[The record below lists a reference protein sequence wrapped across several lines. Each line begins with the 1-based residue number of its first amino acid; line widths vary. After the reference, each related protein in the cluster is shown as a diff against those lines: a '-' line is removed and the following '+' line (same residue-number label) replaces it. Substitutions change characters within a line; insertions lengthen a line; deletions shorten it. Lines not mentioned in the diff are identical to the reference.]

1 MDVIGDW
8 LFSWV
13 YDLLYILQKSICYLL
28 DFIRDVFC
36 KLAGIETVTIGGER
50 TDLLSHFILSP
61 QIRNAFLGVFLVGV
75 ILLCVFVIIAILKS
89 EAADPQHKK
98 TKGQI
103 LVKALQSFIIFLLIP
118 FLLIAGIMLTN
129 VVMSAIHGSMTGAM
143 LDGNMNS
150 SIGGQILVTSGYDA
164 YIGPSG
170 RRAEIERM
178 FITGQ
183 LDYNNLSVVKNYYNL
198 GDMNFFVGIAGGL
211 VILIMF
217 VISAIMFVQRIFDII
232 LLYIVSPASVA
243 TIPLDDGGR
252 FKIWRE
258 MLISKILGAYGII
271 LSMNIFFL
279 IVPQVANITFF
290 GNAFK
295 DGVVQL
301 LFVLGG
307 AFAIT
312 KANMVISQLTGS
324 NAGAQEAQ
332 QMLGN
337 ISTGMHMARTV
348 GHVAAGTT
356 GMILGGTDFLT
367 NRHHNATFS
376 ESLSATIH
384 SQRNQRPIYT
394 SEDDDDDPPDGNGG
408 NGGNGEGSDGGDNSG
423 KPNSENGTN
432 VTDTTKQG
440 GTATGDATANP
451 ITDNGASSDGTEATA
466 AASSETDAI
475 VTEAA
480 SADVKPT
487 EGSDEEQAAKPSTEQ
502 PDEVAEAAKKSNVT
516 FGSVVKGATRLATLP
531 AGILK
536 DMIQGGVIVAGK
548 NFGPRVRNVLKGTS
562 VVNHAD
568 VKRPLVKAAKKS
580 VKEDKKE

>member
-36 KLAGIETVTIGGER
+36 KLAGIETVAINGQQE
-50 TDLLSHFILSP
+50 DLLSHFILSP

-118 FLLIAGIMLTN
+118 FLLVAGIMLTN
-129 VVMSAIHGSMTGAM
+129 VIMGAINGSMTGAM
-143 LDGNMNS
+143 LDGNSNS
-150 SIGGQILVTSGYDA
+150 TIGGQILITSGYDA

-183 LDYNNLSVVKNYYNL
+183 LDYNNLSVVKDYYNL

-217 VISAIMFVQRIFDII
+217 VISAVMFVQRIFDII

-279 IVPQVANITFF
+279 IVPQVANISFF

-337 ISTGMHMARTV
+337 ITTGMHMMKTV

-356 GMILGGTDFLT
+356 GMILGGTDFLS
-367 NRHHNATFS
+367 NRRHNATFT

-384 SQRNQRPIYT
+384 SQRNQRPVI
-394 SEDDDDDPPDGNGG
+394 ERDDDNDKPPEGGDDPNGSG
-408 NGGNGEGSDGGDNSG
+408 GSDETKKKD
-423 KPNSENGTN
+423 GTN
-432 VTDTTKQG
+432 VQESAAQNGAGTASDTPTTSGTTDTTNANPTENG
-440 GTATGDATANP
+440 SSVSEAATDTANAEAAA
-451 ITDNGASSDGTEATA
+451 IEDVEATA
-466 AASSETDAI
+466 DTDDSANPAGTTDETD
-475 VTEAA
+475 T
-480 SADVKPT
+480 
-487 EGSDEEQAAKPSTEQ
+487 
-502 PDEVAEAAKKSNVT
+502 VAEAAKEKSKVT
-516 FGSVVKGATRLATLP
+516 FGSVVKGTTRLATLP
-531 AGILK
+531 AGIVK
-536 DMIQGGVIVAGK
+536 DLIQGGVIVAGK

-562 VVNHAD
+562 IVNHAD
-568 VKRPLVKAAKKS
+568 VKKPLEKAAKKS

>member
-1 MDVIGDW
+1 MGDW
-8 LFSWV
+8 LFGWF

-36 KLAGIETVTIGGER
+36 KLAGIETVVVDGEQS
-50 TDLLSHFILSP
+50 DLLSHFILSP

-75 ILLCVFVIIAILKS
+75 ILLFVFVMIAIIKS

-103 LVKALQSFIIFLLIP
+103 LVKALQSFIIFVLIP
-118 FLLIAGIMLTN
+118 FLLIAAITLTN
-129 VVMSAIHGSMTGAM
+129 AIMSGIHASMTGAM
-143 LDGNMNS
+143 IDGNTNS
-150 SIGGQILVTSGYDA
+150 CIGGQILVTSGYDA

-170 RRAEIERM
+170 QRAEIERM

-183 LDYNNLSVVKNYYNL
+183 LDYNNLSVVKDYYDL

-232 LLYIVSPASVA
+232 LLYIVSPASVS

-279 IVPQVANITFF
+279 IVPQIGNISFF
-290 GNAFK
+290 NNAFK
-295 DGVVQL
+295 DGIVQL

-312 KANMVISQLTGS
+312 KANMVIAQLTGS

-337 ISTGMHMARTV
+337 ISTGMHMMRTA
-348 GHVAAGTT
+348 GHIAAGTA
-356 GMILGGTDFLT
+356 GMVLGGTDFLT
-367 NRHHNATFS
+367 NRHHNATFT
-376 ESLSATIH
+376 ESLSSAIH
-384 SQRNQRPIYT
+384 SQRNQRPVIDR
-394 SEDDDDDPPDGNGG
+394 DDDTPPKGGGDGSGGSGGTDGTNKDGSTVQDAAAQNGNG
-408 NGGNGEGSDGGDNSG
+408 NS
-423 KPNSENGTN
+423 
-432 VTDTTKQG
+432 TDTPTTT
-440 GTATGDATANP
+440 GTSDNATAKPAEN
-451 ITDNGASSDGTEATA
+451 NSDV
-466 AASSETDAI
+466 SD
-475 VTEAA
+475 AA
-480 SADVKPT
+480 SAEAAANADMESVT
-487 EGSDEEQAAKPSTEQ
+487 DAEGSEAATGTSEESA
-502 PDEVAEAAKKSNVT
+502 DVAEAAKSGVT

-531 AGILK
+531 AGIAK
-536 DMIQGGVIVAGK
+536 DLIQGGIIVAGK

-562 VVNHAD
+562 IFNHAD
-568 VKRPLVKAAKKS
+568 VKKPLAEAAKKS

>member
-1 MDVIGDW
+1 MGDW
-8 LFSWV
+8 LFGWY
-13 YDLLYILQKSICYLL
+13 YDIMYVLQKSICYLL

-36 KLAGIETVTIGGER
+36 KLAGIETVVVDGEQS
-50 TDLLSHFILSP
+50 DLLSHFILSP
-61 QIRNAFLGVFLVGV
+61 QIRNAFLGVFLIGV
-75 ILLCVFVIIAILKS
+75 ILLCIFVIIAILKS

-103 LVKALQSFIIFLLIP
+103 LVKALQSFIVFLLIP
-118 FLLIAGIMLTN
+118 FLLLAAITFTN
-129 VVMSAIHGSMTGAM
+129 VIMSGINSSMTGAI
-143 LDGNMNS
+143 LDGNTNS
-150 SIGGQILVTSGYDA
+150 TIGGQILVTSGYDA
-164 YIGPSG
+164 YIGPAG
-170 RRAEIERM
+170 RRTEIERM

-183 LDYNNLSVVKNYYNL
+183 LDYNNLSVVKRYYDL
-198 GDMNFFVGIAGGL
+198 GEMNFFVGIAGGL

-279 IVPQVANITFF
+279 IVPQVGNISFF
-290 GNAFK
+290 NNAFK

-367 NRHHNATFS
+367 NRRHNATFT

-384 SQRNQRPIYT
+384 SQRNQRPVIDRNDNDEQPKGGD
-394 SEDDDDDPPDGNGG
+394 SSGG
-408 NGGNGEGSDGGDNSG
+408 NTETKKDGSTMQD
-423 KPNSENGTN
+423 
-432 VTDTTKQG
+432 
-440 GTATGDATANP
+440 TANQ
-451 ITDNGASSDGTEATA
+451 SGTKNT
-466 AASSETDAI
+466 TDAPTT
-475 VTEAA
+475 TE
-480 SADVKPT
+480 T
-487 EGSDEEQAAKPSTEQ
+487 
-502 PDEVAEAAKKSNVT
+502 AKKQSQVT

-531 AGILK
+531 AGIVK
-536 DMIQGGVIVAGK
+536 DLIQGGVIVAGK

-562 VVNHAD
+562 IVNHAD
-568 VKRPLVKAAKKS
+568 VKKPLAEAAKKS
-580 VKEDKKE
+580 VKDGKKNEIDTA

>member
-1 MDVIGDW
+1 
-8 LFSWV
+8 
-13 YDLLYILQKSICYLL
+13 
-28 DFIRDVFC
+28 
-36 KLAGIETVTIGGER
+36 
-50 TDLLSHFILSP
+50 
-61 QIRNAFLGVFLVGV
+61 
-75 ILLCVFVIIAILKS
+75 
-89 EAADPQHKK
+89 
-98 TKGQI
+98 
-103 LVKALQSFIIFLLIP
+103 
-118 FLLIAGIMLTN
+118 
-129 VVMSAIHGSMTGAM
+129 
-143 LDGNMNS
+143 
-150 SIGGQILVTSGYDA
+150 
-164 YIGPSG
+164 
-170 RRAEIERM
+170 
-178 FITGQ
+178 
-183 LDYNNLSVVKNYYNL
+183 
-198 GDMNFFVGIAGGL
+198 
-211 VILIMF
+211 
-217 VISAIMFVQRIFDII
+217 MFVQRIFDII
-232 LLYIVSPASVA
+232 LLYIVSPASVS

-279 IVPQVANITFF
+279 IVPQVANISFF

-312 KANMVISQLTGS
+312 KANMVIAQLTGS

-337 ISTGMHMARTV
+337 ISTGMHMMRSV
-348 GHVAAGTT
+348 GHVAAGAT
-356 GMILGGTDFLT
+356 GMIIGGTDFLT
-367 NRHHNATFS
+367 NRHHRATFS

-384 SQRNQRPIYT
+384 SQRNQRPVID
-394 SEDDDDDPPDGNGG
+394 SDDDDDPPDGNGG

-423 KPNSENGTN
+423 KPNSDNGTN
-432 VTDTTKQG
+432 VTDTAKQDG
-440 GTATGDATANP
+440 GSTSDATANP
-451 ITDNGASSDGTEATA
+451 TADNGSASGDAEATA
-466 AASSETDAI
+466 ATSSETDAI

-480 SADVKPT
+480 SADMKPA
-487 EGSDEEQAAKPSTEQ
+487 EGSDEEQTAKPAEQ
-502 PDEVAEAAKKSNVT
+502 PDEVAEVAKKSGVT

-568 VKRPLVKAAKKS
+568 VKRPLKEAAKKS

>member
-1 MDVIGDW
+1 MGDW
-8 LFSWV
+8 LFGWF
-13 YDLLYILQKSICYLL
+13 YDLMYILQKSICYLL

-36 KLAGIETVTIGGER
+36 KLAGIETVKVGGEQ

-75 ILLCVFVIIAILKS
+75 ILLFVFVIIAILKS
-89 EAADPQHKK
+89 ESADPQHKK

-143 LDGNMNS
+143 LDGNTNS
-150 SIGGQILVTSGYDA
+150 TIGGQILVTSGYDA
-164 YIGPSG
+164 YIGPAG

-183 LDYNNLSVVKNYYNL
+183 LDYNSLSVVKDYYNL

-232 LLYIVSPASVA
+232 LLYIVSPASVS

-279 IVPQVANITFF
+279 IVPQVANISFF
-290 GNAFK
+290 ENAFK
-295 DGVVQL
+295 DGIVQL

-312 KANMVISQLTGS
+312 KANMVIAQLTGS

-337 ISTGMHMARTV
+337 ITTGMHMARTV
-348 GHVAAGTT
+348 GHVAAGTA
-356 GMILGGTDFLT
+356 GMILGGTDFMT

-384 SQRNQRPIYT
+384 SQRNQRPVID
-394 SEDDDDDPPDGNGG
+394 SDDDDEPPDGNGG
-408 NGGNGEGSDGGDNSG
+408 NGVGGEGSDGGDNSG
-423 KPNSENGTN
+423 KPNSDNGTN
-432 VTDTTKQG
+432 VSDTAKQDG
-440 GTATGDATANP
+440 GSTSGATANP
-451 ITDNGASSDGTEATA
+451 TTDNGSESGDVEATA
-466 AASSETDAI
+466 KADSETDAI

-480 SADVKPT
+480 SADMKPA

-502 PDEVAEAAKKSNVT
+502 PDEVAEVAKKSGVT

-568 VKRPLVKAAKKS
+568 VKRPLKEAAKKS

>member
-1 MDVIGDW
+1 MGDW
-8 LFSWV
+8 LFGWF
-13 YDLLYILQKSICYLL
+13 YDLMYMLQKSICFLL
-28 DFIRDVFC
+28 DFIRDAFC
-36 KLAGIETVTIGGER
+36 KLAGIETVVVDGEQS
-50 TDLLSHFILSP
+50 DLLSHFILSP

-89 EAADPQHKK
+89 ETADAQHKK

-103 LVKALQSFIIFLLIP
+103 LVKALQSFVIFLLIP

-129 VVMSAIHGSMTGAM
+129 VVMGAIHGSMTGAM
-143 LDGNMNS
+143 IDGNTNS
-150 SIGGQILVTSGYDA
+150 TIGGQILVTSGYDA
-164 YIGPSG
+164 YIGPVG

-183 LDYNNLSVVKNYYNL
+183 LDYNNLSVVKDYYNL

-232 LLYIVSPASVA
+232 LLYIISPVSVS

-279 IVPQVANITFF
+279 IVPHVGNISFF

-295 DGVVQL
+295 DGVIQL

-307 AFAIT
+307 AFAIA
-312 KANMVISQLTGS
+312 KANMVIAQLTGS

-337 ISTGMHMARTV
+337 ISTGMHMIKTV

-356 GMILGGTDFLT
+356 GMILGGTDFLA

-376 ESLSATIH
+376 ESLSSAVH
-384 SQRNQRPIYT
+384 SQRNQRPVIDT
-394 SEDDDDDPPDGNGG
+394 SDDDPPNGG
-408 NGGNGEGSDGGDNSG
+408 DGSGGSDDTKKKDGTDVSDSTTQNKGTSDTTTSG
-423 KPNSENGTN
+423 T
-432 VTDTTKQG
+432 TDTTTANSIETG
-440 GTATGDATANP
+440 SDMSEAATETATTEAAAAADV
-451 ITDNGASSDGTEATA
+451 EATA
-466 AASSETDAI
+466 
-475 VTEAA
+475 EA
-480 SADVKPT
+480 DT
-487 EGSDEEQAAKPSTEQ
+487 AAKPAGTTDE
-502 PDEVAEAAKKSNVT
+502 PDTVAEAAKEKSKVT
-516 FGSVVKGATRLATLP
+516 FGSVVKGTTRLATLP
-531 AGILK
+531 AGIVK
-536 DMIQGGVIVAGK
+536 DLIQGGVIVAGK

-562 VVNHAD
+562 IVNHAD

-580 VKEDKKE
+580 VKEDKKQ

>member
-36 KLAGIETVTIGGER
+36 KLAGIETVAVGGKQ

-75 ILLCVFVIIAILKS
+75 ILLFVFVIIAILKS

-129 VVMSAIHGSMTGAM
+129 VIMSAIHGSMTGAM
-143 LDGNMNS
+143 LDGNTNS
-150 SIGGQILVTSGYDA
+150 TIGGQILVTSGYDA

-183 LDYNNLSVVKNYYNL
+183 LDYNNLSVVKDYYNL

-279 IVPQVANITFF
+279 IVPQVGNISFF

-312 KANMVISQLTGS
+312 KANMVIAQLTGS

-337 ISTGMHMARTV
+337 ISTGMHMMRTV

-384 SQRNQRPIYT
+384 SQRNQRPVYE
-394 SEDDDDDPPDGNGG
+394 SGNDNDDPPDGNGG
-408 NGGNGEGSDGGDNSG
+408 GNGGDGSDGGESKG
-423 KPNSENGTN
+423 KPNSESGTN
-432 VTDTTKQG
+432 VTDTAKQDG
-440 GTATGDATANP
+440 ATANGTTANP
-451 ITDNGASSDGTEATA
+451 TADNGTNGDNVETTAAANSDTDDIVSEAASSDVRNPE
-466 AASSETDAI
+466 
-475 VTEAA
+475 
-480 SADVKPT
+480 SAN
-487 EGSDEEQAAKPSTEQ
+487 EEQTAKPTEQ
-502 PDEVAEAAKKSNVT
+502 PDEVAEAAKKSGVT
-516 FGSVVKGATRLATLP
+516 FGSVVKGTTRLATLP
-531 AGILK
+531 AGIMK
-536 DMIQGGVIVAGK
+536 DLIQGGVIVAGK

-568 VKRPLVKAAKKS
+568 VKRPLKKAAKKS
-580 VKEDKKE
+580 VQEDKKE

>member
-1 MDVIGDW
+1 MGDW
-8 LFSWV
+8 LFGWF
-13 YDLLYILQKSICYLL
+13 YDLMYILQKSICYLL

-36 KLAGIETVTIGGER
+36 KLAGIETVVVNGEQS
-50 TDLLSHFILSP
+50 DLLSHFILSP

-103 LVKALQSFIIFLLIP
+103 LVKALQSFIIFVLIP
-118 FLLIAGIMLTN
+118 FLLIAAITLTN
-129 VVMSAIHGSMTGAM
+129 VVMSGIHASMTGAM
-143 LDGNMNS
+143 LDGNTNS
-150 SIGGQILVTSGYDA
+150 TIGGQILVTSGYEA

-170 RRAEIERM
+170 QRAEIERM

-183 LDYNNLSVVKNYYNL
+183 LDYNNLSVVKDYYNL

-232 LLYIVSPASVA
+232 LLYIVSPASVS

-279 IVPQVANITFF
+279 IVPQVGNISFF

-312 KANMVISQLTGS
+312 KANMVIAQLTGS

-337 ISTGMHMARTV
+337 ISTGMHMMRTV
-348 GHVAAGTT
+348 GHVAAGTA
-356 GMILGGTDFLT
+356 GMVLGGTDFLT

-384 SQRNQRPIYT
+384 SQRNQRPVIDR
-394 SEDDDDDPPDGNGG
+394 DDNDDPPKGGGDGSGG
-408 NGGNGEGSDGGDNSG
+408 ND
-423 KPNSENGTN
+423 GTN
-432 VTDTTKQG
+432 KDGSTVQDTANQSGTENTTDTP
-440 GTATGDATANP
+440 TATGTSDNATAKPTENSS
-451 ITDNGASSDGTEATA
+451 DVSDAASAEAAANADMESVADTENSDGTGTPTG
-466 AASSETDAI
+466 ASE
-475 VTEAA
+475 EN
-480 SADVKPT
+480 
-487 EGSDEEQAAKPSTEQ
+487 SD
-502 PDEVAEAAKKSNVT
+502 VAETAKKQSQVT

-531 AGILK
+531 AGIVK
-536 DMIQGGVIVAGK
+536 DLIQGGVIVAGK

-562 VVNHAD
+562 IVNHAD
-568 VKRPLVKAAKKS
+568 VKKPLAVAAKKS

>member
-1 MDVIGDW
+1 MGDW
-8 LFSWV
+8 LFGWF
-13 YDLLYILQKSICYLL
+13 YDLMYILQKSICYLL

-36 KLAGIETVTIGGER
+36 KLAGIETVVVDGEQS
-50 TDLLSHFILSP
+50 DLLTHFILSP

-75 ILLCVFVIIAILKS
+75 ILLFVFVIIAIIKS

-118 FLLIAGIMLTN
+118 FLIIAGIMLTN
-129 VVMSAIHGSMTGAM
+129 VIMGAIHNSMTGVM
-143 LDGNMNS
+143 LDGNANS
-150 SIGGQILVTSGYDA
+150 TIGGQILVTNGYDA
-164 YIGPSG
+164 YIGPAG
-170 RRAEIERM
+170 QRAEIERM

-183 LDYNNLSVVKNYYNL
+183 LDYNSLSVVKDYYDL

-232 LLYIVSPASVA
+232 LLYIVSPASVS

-279 IVPQVANITFF
+279 IVPQVGNISFF

-312 KANMVISQLTGS
+312 KANMVIAQLTGS

-337 ISTGMHMARTV
+337 ISTGMHMMRSV
-348 GHVAAGTT
+348 GHVAAGAT
-356 GMILGGTDFLT
+356 GMIIGGTDFLT
-367 NRHHNATFS
+367 NRHHRATFS
-376 ESLSATIH
+376 ESLSAAVH
-384 SQRNQRPIYT
+384 SQRNQRSSYK
-394 SEDDDDDPPDGNGG
+394 DDDKGKPTKG
-408 NGGNGEGSDGGDNSG
+408 GEGSESSGGTDKDRTTVRDTAATSGTDNSTENTATSG
-423 KPNSENGTN
+423 TTDSTATKPAEDGSTVSDTASAEAVADTELPAGSEGSE
-432 VTDTTKQG
+432 
-440 GTATGDATANP
+440 TATG
-451 ITDNGASSDGTEATA
+451 ASEE
-466 AASSETDAI
+466 SSA
-475 VTEAA
+475 V
-480 SADVKPT
+480 S
-487 EGSDEEQAAKPSTEQ
+487 
-502 PDEVAEAAKKSNVT
+502 EVAQAKQKVS
-516 FGSVVKGATRLATLP
+516 FGSAVKGATRLATLP

-536 DMIQGGVIVAGK
+536 DLIQGGVIVAGK
-548 NFGPRVRNVLKGTS
+548 NFGPRVRNVLKGDS
-562 VVNHAD
+562 IVNHA
-568 VKRPLVKAAKKS
+568 VVNKPLEKAAKKS